1 MNAMEEWQTSMVMA
15 VVNAASAI
23 IKASSKGGLKGGL
36 LMTAQMAPQV
46 ATIAANKPKAQT
58 GFEGVVD
65 EPTQF
70 TVGEG
75 GAAEYVS
82 VTPME
87 GVNNA
92 GGGAGININ
101 ITGNVMSEQFVEE
114 ELAERISEAVR
125 RGVNFGMS

>member
-1 MNAMEEWQTSMVMA
+1 M
-15 VVNAASAI
+15 
-23 IKASSKGGLKGGL
+23 
-36 LMTAQMAPQV
+36 
-46 ATIAANKPKAQT
+46 
-58 GFEGVVD
+58 VD

-92 GGGAGININ
+92 GGQA
-101 ITGNVMSEQFVEE
+101 ITIHISGNVMSEQFVEE
-114 ELAERISEAVR
+114 ELASKIREAVR
-125 RGVNFGMS
+125 QGTDFGMV